1 MQTVL
6 RIITSAVLFW
16 VLMIVGWAQ
25 DQTVEISQLPPKVA
39 ATLKARF
46 PGAKITAA
54 TKELENGEVVYDV
67 EMTRAGR
74 KHEADLKADGSIVNF
89 EDEVAVA
96 DLPAAVAG
104 AVKAKH
110 PGCTI
115 KEAMAVMVIRNNKDV
130 LDEYEVVIVAADKKE
145 LELAVSPDGKTI
157 K

>member
-1 MQTVL
+1 
-6 RIITSAVLFW
+6 
-16 VLMIVGWAQ
+16 
-25 DQTVEISQLPPKVA
+25 
-39 ATLKARF
+39 
-46 PGAKITAA
+46 
-54 TKELENGEVVYDV
+54 
-67 EMTRAGR
+67 MTRAGR
-74 KHEADLKADGSIVNF
+74 KHEADLKADGTIVNF
-89 EDEVAVA
+89 ENEVAVA

-115 KEAMAVMVIRNNKDV
+115 KEAMAVMVIRNKKDV